1 MTMPKGYKRSGPNC
15 QEYYEEQV
23 EPLIEEYRN
32 REKKKRREFFGWQI
46 AILSI
51 SSGIAIDNV
60 VPIPDPDPNTTPW
73 IRVVSTIFSAAVTVM
88 TGLTQLLRAQQLWV
102 LFGLTYVRLD
112 SEWRQYQQH
121 AGTYSAPAWTDEK
134 RCHLPALLF

>member
-1 MTMPKGYKRSGPNC
+1 LQCPSIAC

-23 EPLIEEYRN
+23 EPPIEEYRN

-51 SSGIAIDNV
+51 SSGIAIVNI
-60 VPIPDPDPNTTPW
+60 VPIPDPNTPTPW

-88 TGLTQLLRAQQLWV
+88 TANSLT
-102 LFGLTYVRLD
+102 
-112 SEWRQYQQH
+112 
-121 AGTYSAPAWTDEK
+121 
-134 RCHLPALLF
+134 